1 MSVALQ
7 RFVVATLVACLP
19 LLVPGWS
26 SGVAQA
32 QYGGGSGEGSGQSG
46 DKKADEKRDTK
57 RKTKRTGSMSEKVY
71 KRLAQAQEAADPSE
85 ETPDLQ
91 PDYLRALSELD
102 AIKVMPKLSPYE
114 RAQMNNFYGFIYY
127 SMERYNDAI
136 RAYQKV
142 LQEPEIPEG
151 LRTSTIYTVAQLKF
165 ILEDYQGAID
175 QMNQWLAESENPGPE
190 PFVFIATGYY
200 QLEQYRNIIGPIE
213 RAMSIARER
222 ETPLKEQWWLLLRVA
237 YWELDDI
244 PKVKDILEILVV
256 QWPKKEY
263 WTQLS
268 AMYGELDQEKRQ
280 LSAYEAAYDQ
290 GLLQRNTELVQLAQ
304 LFLQAEVPYKAAR
317 VLEKAMNTAQVEKE
331 AKNFRLLSQ
340 AWTLAQED
348 NKAVPALKEAAR
360 LSDDGV
366 LDVRLAQSYLNLSR
380 YKECIE
386 AARTGIR
393 KGDLKRA
400 DTANMVLGM
409 CLFESDNLDG
419 AKNAFRQ
426 AARDGRSKKNA
437 NSWLNYIQNEQ
448 KRLKQLQR
456 QLDSMRQASRG
467 APNTY

>member
-1 MSVALQ
+1 MSTALQ
-7 RFVVATLVACLP
+7 RLVVATLVASLP

-32 QYGGGSGEGSGQSG
+32 QYGGGSGGGSGQSA
-46 DKKADEKRDTK
+46 DKKSDEK

-71 KRLAQAQEAADPSE
+71 KRLAQAQEFADPPE
-85 ETPDLQ
+85 ETPDVQ

-102 AIKVMPKLSPYE
+102 AIKAMPKLSPYE

-136 RAYQKV
+136 RAYQQV

-175 QMNQWLAESENPGPE
+175 MMNQWVAESENPGPE
-190 PFVFIATGYY
+190 PFIFMATGYY
-200 QLEQYRNIIGPIE
+200 QLERYRDIIQPVE

-222 ETPLKEQWWLLLRVA
+222 GTSVKEQWWLLLRVA

-268 AMYGELDQEKRQ
+268 AMYGELDQERRQ

-290 GLLQRNTELVQLAQ
+290 GLLQRNTELVQLSQ
-304 LFLQAEVPYKAAR
+304 LFLQAEVPYKAGR
-317 VLEKAMNTAQVEKE
+317 VLEKGMEAGQVKKD
-331 AKNFRLLSQ
+331 AKNWRLLSQ

-348 NKAVPALKEAAR
+348 DKAVPALKEAAR
-360 LSDDGV
+360 LSDDGE
-366 LDVRLAQSYLNLSR
+366 LDVRLAQSLLNLSR

-386 AARTGIR
+386 AARAGIR

-409 CLFESDNLDG
+409 CLFETDNLGG
-419 AKNAFRQ
+419 AMNAFRR
-426 AARDGRSKKNA
+426 AARDSRSKKNA
-437 NSWLNYIQNEQ
+437 NSWLNFIENEQ
-448 KRLKQLQR
+448 KRLKELQR
-456 QLDSMRQASRG
+456 QLDSMRQAGGGVS
-467 APNTY
+467 NTY

>member
-1 MSVALQ
+1 MSTALQ
-7 RFVVATLVACLP
+7 RFVIAVLVACLP
-19 LLVPGWS
+19 MLIPGWS
-26 SGVAQA
+26 GGVAQA
-32 QYGGGSGEGSGQSG
+32 QYGDSGGGSGQKSGDEKSGQ
-46 DKKADEKRDTK
+46 E

-71 KRLAQAQEAADPSE
+71 KRLAQAQLYADPPE
-85 ETPDLQ
+85 ETPDVQ

-102 AIKVMPKLSPYE
+102 AIKAMPKLSPYE
-114 RAQMNNFYGFIYY
+114 RAQMSNFYGFIYY
-127 SMERYNDAI
+127 SMERYKDAI
-136 RAYQKV
+136 RAYQEV
-142 LQEPEIPEG
+142 LLEPEIPEG

-175 QMNQWLAESENPGPE
+175 MMKQWLTESESPGPE
-190 PFVFIATGYY
+190 PFIFMATAYY
-200 QLEQYRNIIGPIE
+200 QLEQYRNMIEPVE

-222 ETPLKEQWWLLLRVA
+222 GTALKEQWWLLLRVA
-237 YWELDDI
+237 YWELDNI

-268 AMYGELDQEKRQ
+268 AMYGELDQESRQ

-290 GLLQRNTELVQLAQ
+290 GLLQKNTELVQLSQ
-304 LFLQAEVPYKAAR
+304 LLLQAEVPYKAGR
-317 VLEKAMNTAQVEKE
+317 VLEKGMKAEQVKKD
-331 AKNFRLLSQ
+331 AKNWRLLSQ

-360 LSDDGV
+360 LSDDGE
-366 LDVRLAQSYLNLSR
+366 LDVRLAQSLLNLSR

-409 CLFESDNLDG
+409 CLFETDNLDG
-419 AKNAFRQ
+419 AKGAFRR
-426 AARDGRSKKNA
+426 AARDSRSKKNA
-437 NSWLNYIQNEQ
+437 NSWLSFIENEQ
-448 KRLKQLQR
+448 KRLKQLQQ
-456 QLDSMRQASRG
+456 QLDLMRQAG
-467 APNTY
+467 GGVPNTY